1 MKRSEQ
7 LILVRQVGG
16 KGLEDIHKSDMEEL
30 KEQEDL
36 GMVWQRMAKRMTV
49 KNHKKFRGGRFIN
62 FFKVLTWETAN

>member
-7 LILVRQVGG
+7 LILVRQKGG

-30 KEQEDL
+30 KEQEDV

-49 KNHKKFRGGRFIN
+49 KNHKKFWGFS
-62 FFKVLTWETAN
+62 